1 MKVTFP
7 SLVVLLGMGVLVAA
21 GARASEVAEQF
32 KAAQAAL
39 RPSSDEAARNAVIQY
54 FAAKQ
59 TVPPSAG
66 YAFNPIANGIV
77 RASSLE
83 EAGWFMCGN
92 VSLAAGEGKAGALA
106 PFIAYFD
113 PQNPDTVRDGA
124 VEGGNFEIVSAWCRN
139 VYGLNYLPRSR

>member
-7 SLVVLLGMGVLVAA
+7 WLVVLLGMVVLVAA
-21 GARASEVAEQF
+21 GANASEVAEQF
-32 KAAQAAL
+32 KAARAAL

-59 TVPPSAG
+59 AVAASAS

-77 RASSLE
+77 REPNLE
-83 EAGWFMCGN
+83 EAGWFLCGN
-92 VSLAAGEGKAGALA
+92 VSLAAGDGKPGALA

-113 PQNPDTVRDGA
+113 PRNPDTVRDGA
-124 VEGGNFEIVSAWCRN
+124 MESGNFGIVSAWCRD

>member
-1 MKVTFP
+1 MKVAFP

-21 GARASEVAEQF
+21 GANASEVAEQF

-39 RPSSDEAARNAVIQY
+39 HPSSDEAARNAVIQY
-54 FAAKQ
+54 FTAKQ
-59 TVPPSAG
+59 AVPPSAG

-92 VSLAAGEGKAGALA
+92 VSLAAADGKAEALA

-113 PQNPDTVRDGA
+113 PRSTDTVRDGA
-124 VEGGNFEIVSAWCRN
+124 IESGNFGIVSAWCRD